1 MKKVYGALVLSV
13 MLMGFYGCQG
23 ASTTKTETVT
33 PVTPKAQE
41 TKTEVTKTEVTTT
54 ADAVKVGDNVA
65 AEWMTDSWYLAT
77 VKKVTGDKY
86 DVDYAD
92 NTSGSVT
99 LAQIKTLDKNLK
111 LAVGDKVMA
120 VWSNAKFYTGAVQ
133 DLKEGG
139 ATIKWDDGSSPSFV
153 ELGKIYK

>member
-1 MKKVYGALVLSV
+1 MNRIYGALVLSV

-23 ASTTKTETVT
+23 ASAPKTE
-33 PVTPKAQE
+33 PVTPKTQE
-41 TKTEVTKTEVTTT
+41 TKTEVAKTEATTV

-65 AEWMTDSWYLAT
+65 AEWMPDSWYYAT
-77 VKKVTGDKY
+77 VKKVTGENY

-92 NTSGSVT
+92 GTSGT
-99 LAQIKTLDKNLK
+99 ITRGHIKTLDKNLK
-111 LAVGDKVMA
+111 LAVGDKVSA
-120 VWSNAKFYTGAVQ
+120 VWSGARFYAGAVQ

>member
-23 ASTTKTETVT
+23 ASTAKTEPVT
-33 PVTPKAQE
+33 PVAPKTQE
-41 TKTEVTKTEVTTT
+41 TKTEVKKTEVTTV
-54 ADAVKVGDNVA
+54 ADAIKVGDNVA
-65 AEWMTDSWYLAT
+65 AEWMSDSWYLAT
-77 VKKVTGDKY
+77 VKKVSDGNY

-92 NTSGSVT
+92 NTSGTVT
-99 LAQIKTLDKNLK
+99 KAQIKTLDKNLK

-120 VWSNAKFYTGAVQ
+120 VWSNARFYAGVVQ